1 MELDD
6 LTYQI
11 NGAIYEVNRELGSG
25 FLEKVYE
32 NALLKELALRGIK
45 AESQVPMTV
54 QYKGESVGDYYAD
67 IMAEGSV
74 IIELKSVET
83 LKVCTRSPAPELS

>member
-1 MELDD
+1 MELDA

-32 NALLKELALRGIK
+32 NGMRNR
-45 AESQVPMTV
+45 VV
-54 QYKGESVGDYYAD
+54 F
-67 IMAEGSV
+67 
-74 IIELKSVET
+74 
-83 LKVCTRSPAPELS
+83 C